1 MNSLSIQYVQYYFA
15 LNIEFIGEK
24 AGILWLIH
32 VTHVF
37 HKSRHMHLEVVIIE
51 NVWITHSENCV
62 NLEEKMK
69 P

>member
-1 MNSLSIQYVQYYFA
+1 MNSLSIQYEQYYFA

-32 VTHVF
+32 VKHVF

-51 NVWITHSENCV
+51 NV
-62 NLEEKMK
+62 
-69 P
+69 